1 MKEIDS
7 ERNLISRILTLK
19 GKEYF
24 FSGWGFEMGNWY
36 SFFSLEK
43 MGGLNSEG
51 SDISISNDG
60 GTFETRGIIALEN
73 GRFSFL
79 YTDEFESGKVYR
91 SLTLTVISEEAYLG
105 DLAIRTC
112 IPGRFKLQLNSKLM
126 KPKKRFNLYNVIPNP
141 STLTLDANS
150 IKVKTSLLADGF
162 ERADYL
168 RFQRD
173 GNWILHTRGLSFS
186 MDEVFSKTIKGN
198 RIKKDSWLL
207 KTPPLRGLFTYAR
220 ERLYPGMSF
229 QICHNKRLQKGE
241 SIILKEEMDF
251 G

>member
-7 ERNLISRILTLK
+7 ERNLISRILTSN

-43 MGGLNSEG
+43 MGGLNSEC

-60 GTFETRGIIALEN
+60 GTFETSGIIGLEN
-73 GRFSFL
+73 GKFSFL
-79 YTDEFESGKVYR
+79 YTDEFGSDKIYR
-91 SLTLTVISEEAYLG
+91 SLTLTVLSEEAYLG

-112 IPGRFKLQLNSKLM
+112 IPDRFKLQLNSKLM
-126 KPKKRFNLYNVIPNP
+126 KPKKRFNLYNIIPNP
-141 STLTLDANS
+141 STLTSDGNS
-150 IKVKTSLLADGF
+150 VKVKTFLLADGL

-173 GNWILHTRGLSFS
+173 GNWILHARGLSFS
-186 MDEVFSKTIKGN
+186 MDEVFSKTIKDN
-198 RIKKDSWLL
+198 RIKKDTWVL
-207 KTPPLRGLFTYAR
+207 KIPLLRGLFTYAR
-220 ERLYPGMSF
+220 ERLYPGMTF
-229 QICHNKRLQKGE
+229 QICHNKLLQKGE
-241 SIILKEEMDF
+241 NIVLKEEMDF